1 MCSNFEPAT
10 LKQLKATF
18 DNQLELDL
26 SYNVLSSYQSH
37 VYPKD
42 FCPIIIASESG
53 LQVVRGQFGLSPAWA
68 SNPVDYSTYNARLET
83 IENKKTFEPP
93 FTKNQFC
100 LVPMQA
106 FFEPYYL
113 NSNGEKT
120 SKNHWQRIFRK
131 DDAAFTI
138 AGMFEFNSHFSEP
151 VYSFTLLTH
160 NADSED
166 FMQRF
171 HRPEKEKRSISLVE
185 AADREAYLQAN
196 HEQLTKL
203 MANINGDD
211 FDYKGSE

>member
-10 LKQLKATF
+10 LKQIAAIIDKQF
-18 DNQLELDL
+18 ELDEAD
-26 SYNVLSSYQSH
+26 SYKRH

-42 FCPIIIASESG
+42 YCPIIIASEQG
-53 LQVVRGQFGLSPAWA
+53 VAVVRGQFGLSPAWA
-68 SNPVDYSTYNARLET
+68 SDPVDYSTYNARLEG
-83 IENKKTFEPP
+83 IEHKKTFEPP

-113 NSNGEKT
+113 NSDGEKT
-120 SKNHWQRIFRK
+120 SRNHWQRIYRK
-131 DDAAFTI
+131 DENAFTI

-160 NADSED
+160 NADEED

-171 HRPEKEKRSISLVE
+171 HRPKKEKRSISLVLPDDR
-185 AADREAYLQAN
+185 ADYLQAD
-196 HEQLTKL
+196 HKQIARL
-203 MANINGDD
+203 MTQIKGDN
-211 FDYKGSE
+211 FEYKASE